1 MYLVNLLLESVK
13 FSLLFLFV
21 ILGIEYER
29 KSNITYFLSYV
40 VQIELVSNIK
50 QIYFYLFYASCS
62 PRLHLR
68 RFRLSLSRGDYEL
81 FRDKK

>member
-40 VQIELVSNIK
+40 VQIEFVSNIK

-62 PRLHLR
+62 PRPHLR
-68 RFRLSLSRGDYEL
+68 RFRLSLIAIPWGL
-81 FRDKK
+81 